1 MNKKIILASAA
12 AAIIIAS
19 ILVASLLSA
28 RSRTIN
34 NSDNDQALNN
44 TKMVKVGSNI
54 HFMIPIL
61 NKENPDQDVEALR
74 KYLRSGDI
82 VVFPPNAYKQISELK
97 KQVAGLEI
105 GTGGISVTSL
115 LPGIQRIPL
124 DVNYVTYDYERDF
137 TPEWTTNQTKSSD
150 YFKQLY
156 DESHKYDKK
165 LAAVPVFV
173 FGKDWDWGEVAKDT
187 DVLVVQVQN
196 FQTNAQVPEAIKP
209 SSLNMDLI
217 QVTKLLVQQV
227 KAKSPTTQVYLQLG
241 FEVTDNA
248 DNILQDIEKVKD
260 LGIDGIALWYNPGT
274 SGQTSKLHLL
284 EETMQRLDRE

>member
-1 MNKKIILASAA
+1 MNKIILASVAGA
-12 AAIIIAS
+12 VIITS
-19 ILVASLLSA
+19 ILVTSLLLA
-28 RSRTIN
+28 GSRTIN
-34 NSDNDQALNN
+34 NSDNDNQALNS
-44 TKMVKVGSNI
+44 TKVVKVGSNI

-61 NKENPDQDVEALR
+61 NKENPDQDIATVR

-82 VVFPPNAYKQISELK
+82 VVFPPSAYKQISELR

-137 TPEWTTNQTKSSD
+137 TPEWTTNQTKSTD

-173 FGKDWDWGEVAKDT
+173 FGKNWDWGEVAKST

-227 KAKSPTTQVYLQLG
+227 KAKSPSTQVYLQLG

-248 DNILQDIEKVKD
+248 DNILEDIDKVKD
-260 LGIDGIALWYNPGT
+260 LGIDGVALWYNPGT
-274 SGQTSKLHLL
+274 SGQTSKIHLL
-284 EETMQRLDRE
+284 EETMERLDRE